1 MKLKIVSLIKKQEPE
16 FKAAEQEYLRRI
28 SKFTP
33 CELVEIRRAE
43 IHEDRQD
50 AAKILRDEA
59 RKLEGVLKERAVLV
73 VLDKAGK
80 EYNSEELSTWLA
92 GRMSEG
98 NELVFVLGG
107 PLGLSEEIRQ
117 RARWKISLSKLTFT
131 HKLARVILLEALYR
145 ALEIGRGSRYHK

>member
-33 CELVEIRRAE
+33 CELLEIRRAE

>member
-28 SKFTP
+28 SKFAP

-50 AAKILRDEA
+50 SARILKNEA
-59 RKLEGVLKERAVLV
+59 RKLESVLKARAVLV

>member
-33 CELVEIRRAE
+33 CELLEIRRAE

-117 RARWKISLSKLTFT
+117 RARLKISLSKLTFT

>member
-117 RARWKISLSKLTFT
+117 RALWKISLSKLTFT